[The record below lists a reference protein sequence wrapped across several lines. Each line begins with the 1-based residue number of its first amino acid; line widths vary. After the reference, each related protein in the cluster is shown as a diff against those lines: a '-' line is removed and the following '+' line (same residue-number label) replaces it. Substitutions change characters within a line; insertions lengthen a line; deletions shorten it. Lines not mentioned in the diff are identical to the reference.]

1 MRQTRKEKTS
11 QKLTRWDRIRKR
23 NTCKNASSLKTDIV
37 KHFIEKDYINQHD
50 ESLLC
55 GKSLPNKVLNPALVM
70 DMRHEMFR
78 KIPRKLPLATV
89 GGLRTLDA
97 CVNHNLAVEE
107 RYIMNELSKFRQQ
120 LQKNRKRNTL
130 RVKIT
135 QSDENNKIYD
145 MDNEYLTQSLVR
157 AAKHIENFYAAP
169 LEALQRVDEVCEATI
184 LIKND
189 NELEEAHLEE
199 NFKGVA
205 EIVPESDFKADV
217 SNVKIQDDYLI
228 KDTNIEIANN
238 EHIETV
244 SLSKYS
250 EKIFE
255 EVKSRNV
262 VIANEPKSN
271 LLETNL
277 ENKSFGKDQQFL
289 TGARKCP
296 DSVDMESNGK
306 VSCKERCVRFVEAV
320 NIKNFDREN
329 SICSNTSDG
338 IDSVV
343 SDLAEEALFELQMEA
358 EEKLIQESES
368 NMESKKAAEPIE
380 VQINFKDTTS
390 QYVANALEPLVI
402 TKLSKP
408 KEVDSAITTSE
419 ELEDESISNHEQNL
433 IIQQLFRPRA
443 NTNPTLLRKYF
454 LKWIHF
460 VTIEKIEREDVSSK
474 SDRVHKIN
482 MFLDKIRKEKLRL
495 TRYARQCNSGQAREE
510 TQKTPVVST
519 QTTKKYQ
526 NKIKIQQDIIDL
538 QRLKLER
545 QERIIMELKLNKLSD
560 EAKEARED
568 LKNELKTI
576 IRHGD
581 PKFKAKAKCLQLI
594 GNLRDEKDENMTSLQ
609 GKALFMPKFLLQ
621 MEERALERNIRHE
634 KARQRR
640 LQQEAEK
647 EAQKMAAEEAKRL
660 EDEEA
665 KRLRIEALKEKR
677 RQEKM
682 AKVLKERE
690 HQRALEAKH
699 KADEFYR
706 RLLLR
711 RIGMEGFK
719 RLIIRK
725 RENKRKCEHFRRQIF
740 KRTYFVNWR
749 DYYIKLRNEKQL
761 MADDLYDKIIKRKT
775 LCAWQLYV
783 QQERSKFNVAVD
795 WCDLKRTEI
804 TFKLW
809 AQHSAR
815 MSAIAAAKMK
825 QATSH
830 HEWHLKWKVLD
841 CWQRLPQI
849 LQLERETEER
859 RQRWRMKIWE
869 LLPDYTPNRD
879 SP

>member
-1 MRQTRKEKTS
+1 
-11 QKLTRWDRIRKR
+11 
-23 NTCKNASSLKTDIV
+23 
-37 KHFIEKDYINQHD
+37 
-50 ESLLC
+50 
-55 GKSLPNKVLNPALVM
+55 
-70 DMRHEMFR
+70 
-78 KIPRKLPLATV
+78 
-89 GGLRTLDA
+89 
-97 CVNHNLAVEE
+97 
-107 RYIMNELSKFRQQ
+107 
-120 LQKNRKRNTL
+120 
-130 RVKIT
+130 
-135 QSDENNKIYD
+135 
-145 MDNEYLTQSLVR
+145 MDNKYLTQSLVR

-217 SNVKIQDDYLI
+217 SNVEIQDDYLL
-228 KDTNIEIANN
+228 KDTNIEFANN
-238 EHIETV
+238 EHTETV

-250 EKIFE
+250 EKIVE

-277 ENKSFGKDQQFL
+277 ENKSFEKDQQFL
-289 TGARKCP
+289 TGTRKCP

-306 VSCKERCVRFVEAV
+306 ASCKERCVRFVEAV

-358 EEKLIQESES
+358 EEKLTQESGS

-390 QYVANALEPLVI
+390 QYVANALEPLLI

-495 TRYARQCNSGQAREE
+495 TRYARQCNTGQAREE

-815 MSAIAAAKMK
+815 MSAIAGAKMK

-879 SP
+879 NP

>member
-1 MRQTRKEKTS
+1 MKQTIKEKTN

-23 NTCKNASSLKTDIV
+23 STCKHSTTLKTDIV
-37 KHFIEKDYINQHD
+37 RNFIEKDYINQHD

-55 GKSLPNKVLNPALVM
+55 GKSAPNKALNPALVM

-89 GGLRTLDA
+89 GGQRTLDA
-97 CVNHNLAVEE
+97 CVNHNLVVEE
-107 RYIMNELSKFRQQ
+107 RYIMNELNKFRQQ
-120 LQKNRKRNTL
+120 LQKNHKRNTL
-130 RVKIT
+130 KVKIT
-135 QSDENNKIYD
+135 QNVDDNKVYD
-145 MDNEYLTQSLVR
+145 MDNAFLTQSLVR
-157 AAKHIENFYAAP
+157 TAKHIENFYAAP
-169 LEALQRVDEVCEATI
+169 LDALQAV
-184 LIKND
+184 
-189 NELEEAHLEE
+189 NELCETTRPIE
-199 NFKGVA
+199 NSKLIEKDHKRVNYKSGL
-205 EIVPESDFKADV
+205 EIV
-217 SNVKIQDDYLI
+217 
-228 KDTNIEIANN
+228 N
-238 EHIETV
+238 E
-244 SLSKYS
+244 
-250 EKIFE
+250 E
-255 EVKSRNV
+255 EVKAESKEDVRSARSEEDHNLKIREMVNENGEDTRRIDLNICTKKSVEEILSKNV
-262 VIANEPKSN
+262 IIDNEADTISEEKSIAKVQQFEDETCNCPKSADVEIN
-271 LLETNL
+271 D
-277 ENKSFGKDQQFL
+277 KDH
-289 TGARKCP
+289 
-296 DSVDMESNGK
+296 
-306 VSCKERCVRFVEAV
+306 CKTRCVRFVDKV
-320 NIKNFDREN
+320 HVKNFNREN

-358 EEKLIQESES
+358 EENVSHENESNTDSKAASES
-368 NMESKKAAEPIE
+368 TE
-380 VQINFKDTTS
+380 VQNNCENTKTYQS
-390 QYVANALEPLVI
+390 VANTLEPLVI
-402 TKLSKP
+402 TRLIKP
-408 KEVDSAITTSE
+408 QEVDSAITTSE

-443 NTNPTLLRKYF
+443 NTNVALLKKYF

-460 VTIEKIEREDVSSK
+460 ITIEKIEREDVTSK

-495 TRYARQCNSGQAREE
+495 TRYARQCHAGQARDE
-510 TQKTPVVST
+510 TQKGPVVAA

-538 QRLKLER
+538 QKMKLER

-560 EAKEARED
+560 EAKEARQD

-594 GNLRDEKDENMTSLQ
+594 GNLRDEKDDNATSLQ
-609 GKALFMPKFLLQ
+609 GRALLMPKFLLK

-665 KRLRIEALKEKR
+665 KRMRIEALKEKR

-682 AKVLKERE
+682 AKILKERE
-690 HQRALEAKH
+690 HQRAIEARN

-719 RLIIRK
+719 RLIMRK

-749 DYYIKLRNEKQL
+749 DYYLKVRTERQL
-761 MADDLYDKIIKRKT
+761 LADDLYDKILKRNA

-783 QQERSKFNVAVD
+783 QQERCKYNVAVD
-795 WCDLKRTEI
+795 WCDLKRTEL

-815 MSAIAAAKMK
+815 MSAIEAAKMK

-879 SP
+879 NP